1 MSVYN
6 RNRNHPHRKPN
17 WWIKYYVDGKEVCE
31 AGKGTYKA
39 SKAWE
44 VELKRQIKAG
54 TWVHPSKR
62 NPEKTGFANY
72 AHTVLARRIARG
84 VATAKKDERG
94 HIENHLIP
102 MFEGLRIDEVADFK
116 LIKERFA
123 KFFDGDHAGRT
134 VRNIHATLRAILI
147 EAAED
152 GLIPTAPTP
161 LSVKRDHIPAPR
173 DKDPEWRKTAHFE
186 PHEVA
191 QLVACADVL
200 TMRRVI
206 YATYF
211 MTGSRAME
219 VLPLRVSSYIHME
232 PWPALAVRALKLG
245 RHSEE
250 RTRYVPVFPELAAWI
265 DWWLAHEYEVLAGH
279 KPRPSDPLFPTVSV
293 RRRNRGEQFCSHNE
307 IYKQWQ
313 RHDLP
318 AAQLRHRRLHD
329 ARRTYISALRS
340 RQVGDTIIRAVTHST
355 TGDGILDAYTDWQW
369 AKLCEALEPVAWG
382 LPKPPPVA
390 EVIHLPVGTPGVP
403 RFSASS
409 QTT

>member
-1 MSVYN
+1 MSVYD
-6 RNRNHPHRKPN
+6 RNRNHPNRKPN
-17 WWIKYYVDGKEVCE
+17 WWIKYWANGEEVRE
-31 AGKGTYKA
+31 PGKGTKKA
-39 SKAWE
+39 SQAWE
-44 VELKRQIKAG
+44 AEMKRQIRAG
-54 TWVHPSKR
+54 TWIHPNKR

-72 AHTVLARRIARG
+72 ARTVLARRIARG

-94 HIENHLIP
+94 HIENHLVP
-102 MFEGLRIDEVADFK
+102 MFDGLRVDEVAKFH

-152 GLIPTAPTP
+152 RLIDNPPPP
-161 LSVKRDHIPAPR
+161 LSVKRDHLPPPR
-173 DKDPEWRKTAHFE
+173 DKDPNWRKTAHFE

-191 QLVACADVL
+191 ELVACADVL
-200 TMRRVI
+200 TMRRAI

-219 VLPLRVSSYIHME
+219 VLPLRVSSYIHMD

-250 RTRYVPVFPELAAWI
+250 RTRFVPVFPELAAWL
-265 DWWLAHEYEVLAGH
+265 DWWLQHEYEVLAGH
-279 KPRPSDPLFPTVSV
+279 KPRPSDPLFPTLSV
-293 RRRNRGEQFCSHNE
+293 RRKKRGEVFCSHNE
-307 IYKQWQ
+307 VYKQWS

-318 AAQLRHRRLHD
+318 AAALRHRRLHD

-355 TGDGILDAYTDWQW
+355 TGDGILDAYTDWEW
-369 AKLCEALEPVAWG
+369 AKLCNALEPVVWG
-382 LPKPPPVA
+382 LPKPPAVA
-390 EVIHLPVGTPGVP
+390 EVIPFPTGTTGVP
-403 RFSASS
+403 RIP
-409 QTT
+409 QLVVTR